1 MKVGIAG
8 IGLIGGSLARDY
20 KAAGHTVL
28 VYDRT
33 PSVMEYARLAGVA
46 DGELNEETVPE
57 CDLIFI
63 ALFPTDT
70 IKYME
75 KIAPIVSKNVVIID
89 CGGTKRDICKAGFAL
104 ADKYGYTYVGGHPMA
119 GTQFSGFK
127 NSMRHMFKGAPM
139 VIVPPR
145 YDDIQ
150 FLQHI
155 KDLLAPAEFGHITV
169 STAEEHDRTIAFTS
183 QMAHVVS
190 TAYVKS
196 PTAQLH
202 TGLSAGSY
210 QDMTRVARLNEYMW
224 TDLLLEN
231 GDNLVKELDFFINS
245 LQDYRTAIAKNDA
258 KKLCSLLSEGRK
270 IKEKVDGQYD

>member
-1 MKVGIAG
+1 MKVGVAG

-20 KAAGHTVL
+20 KAAGHTVY

-33 PSVMEYARLAGVA
+33 ASVEEYAKLAGVA
-46 DGELNEETVPE
+46 DGLLDESTVPE
-57 CDLIFI
+57 CDLIFV

-75 KIAPIVSKNVVIID
+75 DIAPIVRKDAVVID
-89 CGGTKRDICKAGFAL
+89 CGGTKREICKAGFAL
-104 ADKYGYTYVGGHPMA
+104 AEKYGYTYVGGHPMA

-127 NSMRHMFKGAPM
+127 NSARHMFKGAPM
-139 VIVPPR
+139 VIVPPV

-155 KDLLAPAEFGHITV
+155 KDLLSPAEFGRITV
-169 STAEEHDRTIAFTS
+169 STAEDHDRTIAFTS

-196 PTAQLH
+196 PTAQIH
-202 TGLSAGSY
+202 SGLSAGSY

-231 GDNLVKELDFFINS
+231 GDNLVRELDFFINS
-245 LQDYRTAIAKNDA
+245 LEDYRDAIADNDA